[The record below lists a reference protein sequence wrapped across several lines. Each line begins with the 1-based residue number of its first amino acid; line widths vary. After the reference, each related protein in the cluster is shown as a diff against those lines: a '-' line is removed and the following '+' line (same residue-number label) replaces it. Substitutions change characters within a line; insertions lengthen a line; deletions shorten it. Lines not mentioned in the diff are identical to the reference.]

1 MTDERIVLGMDVGG
15 TKTAA
20 ALMNEQGVVLGQGV
34 GASGNIN
41 FVTLEQAEQSFTDAI
56 GGAREM
62 AGLEALKTEIN
73 IIGIEPEPD
82 ALHPIIKKLTG
93 CERILHKKEGECSLV
108 GGLVSPVG
116 ISLIAGTG
124 SVGWGRNKEG
134 RTHMT
139 GCWGTIGDEGSAYDM
154 ARQGVNAAFW
164 AEDGRGPQTKLL
176 DNLREYFGV
185 KLIRDAVTT
194 IYQNPDVR
202 KNFAALSRI
211 VMQTADDGDAVA
223 KGIIQNCAEQLAL
236 LITTAA
242 RVLGMDKDPYRVAAT
257 GGLVSRGGPFFEMV
271 RADIKKTHGQA
282 ELEKPKFEPV
292 IGAALI
298 GLQELGIA
306 WDAGVVRN
314 LDESVPK
321 TMPA

>member
-20 ALMNEQGVVLGQGV
+20 ALMNERGVVLGQGV

-56 GGAREM
+56 GGARKM
-62 AGLEALKTEIN
+62 AGLDALKTEIN

-82 ALHPIIKKLTG
+82 ALHPIVKKLTG

-202 KNFAALSRI
+202 KNFAALSRL
-211 VMQTADDGDAVA
+211 VMRTADQGDPVA
-223 KGIIQNCAEQLAL
+223 KSIIRNCAEQLAL

-242 RVLGMDKDPYRVAAT
+242 RVLGMDKDSYRVAAT

-271 RADIKKTHGQA
+271 RADIRKTHRQA
-282 ELEKPKFEPV
+282 ELETPKFEPV

-306 WDAGVVRN
+306 WDAGVVSN
-314 LDESVPK
+314 LEESVPK

>member
-1 MTDERIVLGMDVGG
+1 MASERLVLGMDVGG

-20 ALMNEQGVVLGQGV
+20 AIMNERGVVLGQGV

-41 FVTLEQAEQSFTDAI
+41 FVTLEQAEQSFADAI

-62 AGLEALKTEIN
+62 AGLDELRTETN

-82 ALHPIIKKLTG
+82 PLHPIIKKLTG
-93 CERILHKKEGECSLV
+93 CDRILHKKEGECSLV

-164 AEDGRGPQTKLL
+164 AEDGRGPETKLL

-211 VMQTADDGDAVA
+211 VTQTAEEGDAVA
-223 KGIIQNCAEQLAL
+223 KGIIQNCGEQLAL

-271 RADIKKTHGQA
+271 RAEIKRTHPQG
-282 ELEKPKFEPV
+282 ELETPKFEPV

-306 WDAGVVRN
+306 WDAGLVRN
-314 LDESVPK
+314 LEESVPR
-321 TMPA
+321 TTPT